1 MTVLNPIIITRTY
14 PWQDRI
20 GDREVVYRL
29 MTAEDRDTILT
40 LGRAADD
47 ADLAFLRFDITVP
60 EHVDMWIENLEKG
73 RTVSVLAEVDGHIA
87 GYANLHH
94 NELTWSS
101 HLGEVRVFVDS
112 AQRGLGIGQRLLG
125 ELIHIAKEMRL
136 ERLVCEIALPQRRV
150 RDMFERLGFH
160 SDAILDNWL
169 RAKDGTKHDLV
180 IMSRSLIELDG

>member
-14 PWQDRI
+14 PWRDQV

-29 MTAEDRDTILT
+29 MTAKDRDTILT
-40 LGRAADD
+40 LGREADD

-60 EHVDMWIENLEKG
+60 KHVDEWIENLEKG

-101 HLGEVRVFVDS
+101 HLGEVRVFVAAD
-112 AQRGLGIGQRLLG
+112 QRGMGIGQRLIG
-125 ELIHIAKEMRL
+125 EMIHVAKEMRL
-136 ERLVCEIALPQRRV
+136 ERIVCEIALPQHRV
-150 RDMFERLGFH
+150 RDMFERLGFR
-160 SDAILDNWL
+160 SDAILNNWL

-180 IMSRSLIELDG
+180 IMSRSLIE